1 MISRNDFEGLQQ
13 NKYILLQLF
22 ITILENC
29 FMNIEVGKIVNTHG
43 LKGEIKLVSWCD
55 FPEMFECF
63 PEIVVNDKNFEIE
76 YVKYHKDSVV
86 LKLEGVDSI
95 DTAEELKNMVA
106 KADRKYFDLPEG
118 RYFIADLIG
127 LKVVCND
134 RTIGNIREII
144 PTGSSSVY
152 AVRRDG
158 MSDLLVPANDTTV
171 IETNLEKGY
180 VKMIIPEGLEEI

>member
-1 MISRNDFEGLQQ
+1 
-13 NKYILLQLF
+13 
-22 ITILENC
+22 
-29 FMNIEVGKIVNTHG
+29 MNIEVGKIVNTHG
-43 LKGEIKLVSWCD
+43 LKGEVKLVSWCD

-63 PEIVVNDKNFEIE
+63 PEIDVNGKSFEIE
-76 YVKYHKDSVV
+76 YVKYHKESVI

-95 DTAEELKNMVA
+95 DAAEGLKNQVA

-127 LKVVCND
+127 LEVICGE
-134 RTIGNIREII
+134 RTVGSIREVI

-158 MSDLLVPANDTTV
+158 MSDLLIPANETTV
-171 IETNLEKGY
+171 IETNIDAGY
-180 VKMIIPEGLEEI
+180 VKMVIPEGLEEL